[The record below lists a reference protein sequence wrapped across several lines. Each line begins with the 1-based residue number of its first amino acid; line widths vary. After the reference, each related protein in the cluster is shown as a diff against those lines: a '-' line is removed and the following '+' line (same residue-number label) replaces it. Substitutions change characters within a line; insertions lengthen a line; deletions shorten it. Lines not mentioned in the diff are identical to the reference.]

1 MKIILLPLLVILF
14 ALNLSA
20 LDVFNFNFNDANG
33 TALNAASAGA
43 GSTATFNNGGA
54 QIQTRSNNSGHANIG
69 YTHYYN
75 NNKTPFGGAL
85 QTGSATGNV
94 FRTVNNFSE
103 VGNDSTWTFTAVL
116 DAWQL
121 NAGNTDF
128 SNGRGLQF
136 QVRSSNGNQA
146 VIGLKA
152 GQTANVFGQV
162 YSNHSGSV
170 GGSGFSG
177 HTSGV
182 GATNTFWL
190 SNPAAQDTKDLTMEI
205 TGDTST
211 GAWSAR
217 LSTSGSNTDNGEREG
232 LVWTDLETAGTG
244 LFSIADVQ
252 MVMLAGDT
260 PANGWGSLPTAGNQ
274 PRNWVTLDSLS
285 LSAEPVPEPSTYALL
300 AGFAAFLFVAIRKRK

>member
-1 MKIILLPLLVILF
+1 MKIILLPLLTILF

-20 LDVFNFNFNDANG
+20 VDVFNFNFNDTNG
-33 TALNAASAGA
+33 TALNAASAGP
-43 GSTATFNNGGA
+43 GSSASFNNGGA
-54 QIQTRSNNSGHANIG
+54 QLQTRGGNSGHANIG
-69 YTHYYN
+69 YTHWYH
-75 NNKTPFGGAL
+75 NNKTPFNRAL
-85 QTGSATGNV
+85 ETGTATGNV
-94 FRTVNNFSE
+94 FRTIENISVDS
-103 VGNDSTWTFTAVL
+103 DSTWTFTAVI

-121 NAGNTDF
+121 GATNTAF

-152 GQTANVFGQV
+152 GESANKFGQV
-162 YSNHSGSV
+162 YSNHGGTVS
-170 GGSGFSG
+170 GSGFTG
-177 HTSGV
+177 HTAGV
-182 GATNTFWL
+182 NYQNTNWL
-190 SNPAAQDTKDLTMEI
+190 TGNAASDNKDLTMEI

-217 LSTSGSNTDNGEREG
+217 LSTSGSNTDNGERAG
-232 LVWTDLETAGTG
+232 LVWTDLETAGAG

-252 MVMLAGDT
+252 MVMLAGDN
-260 PANGWGSLPTAGNQ
+260 PSAGWGNEPVGNNN